1 MPNHPAS
8 NRIVPAH
15 KRSIPVKKL
24 LIVKISTISVW
35 RKVYRAFAG
44 QLTIIHDAIICFFGI
59 LVSCA
64 RSTLA
69 PRHVS
74 TPLRT
79 GAIIARMRKAHLCV

>member
-1 MPNHPAS
+1 LPNHPAS

-44 QLTIIHDAIICFFGI
+44 QLTIIHDRDHLFLWHSGLLCAIHTSAASR
-59 LVSCA
+59 VD
-64 RSTLA
+64 
-69 PRHVS
+69 
-74 TPLRT
+74 
-79 GAIIARMRKAHLCV
+79 AITHRCNYCPNA